1 MTWASPILMRRQ
13 ILLLALMALMLTN
26 VVPTGWMPAKDN
38 AGHFVVRIC
47 SQGLPEA
54 EKVRIEAL
62 AQARMD
68 HAMHSA
74 DRDSDGEHQAISDPC
89 PYGVMA
95 NAFAVPPSPMPLS
108 EPVDIV
114 AVDLPLFSSNV
125 GIGTGLAAPP
135 PPSTGPP
142 AFS

>member
-13 ILLLALMALMLTN
+13 TLLLAVMALMLTN

-47 SQGLPEA
+47 SQGLAAA

-62 AQARMD
+62 SQARMD
-68 HAMHSA
+68 HAMHGG
-74 DRDSDGEHQAISDPC
+74 DRNSDDDHQTISDSC
-89 PYGVMA
+89 PYGVVT
-95 NAFAVPPSPMPLS
+95 NGFAVPPSPLPLL
-108 EPVDIV
+108 EPVDFV
-114 AVDLPLFSSNV
+114 AADLPRFSSNV
-125 GIGTGLAAPP
+125 GISTGLAAPP

-142 AFS
+142 AIS

>member
-13 ILLLALMALMLTN
+13 TLLLAVMALMLTN
-26 VVPTGWMPAKDN
+26 LVPAGWMPAKDD
-38 AGHFVVRIC
+38 AGHFVIRIC

-54 EKVRIEAL
+54 EKGRIEAL

-68 HAMHSA
+68 HAMHGA

-89 PYGVMA
+89 PYGLMA
-95 NAFAVPPSPMPLS
+95 NAFAFPPSPLPLS

-114 AVDLPLFSSNV
+114 AVDLPRFPSNV